1 MNQNPRRRC
10 FTALK
15 LTVIVVLLSLLW
27 GGTFSANG
35 AGTTVVGCTEL
46 LQNGGFEAGAAGWQ
60 EYSVQGYSL
69 ISDFNPRTGV
79 LGAYLAGVNDADDRI
94 SQPVTLPAGASSIT
108 LRAWWYLATAETAGA
123 FDTLAIWLL
132 RPDNTPLTRLLRLDT
147 TYPAGVWDEIVID
160 LSAYAGQTV
169 VIQFVGQTDLSNISD
184 FFLDDVSV
192 SACSASASPT
202 PTATVLTVTP
212 TATLTPTAT
221 STATATLT
229 PTATATGPA
238 ATSTATATAAASP
251 TATVTGATPAT
262 QTPTTTATVPPAATM
277 TPTGTPDNGTI
288 RSYLPLVVTG

>member
-46 LQNGGFEAGAAGWQ
+46 LQNGGFEADAAGWQ

-221 STATATLT
+221 
-229 PTATATGPA
+229 ATGPA

-251 TATVTGATPAT
+251 TATVTGATPST

>member
-35 AGTTVVGCTEL
+35 AGTTVAGCTEL

-147 TYPAGVWDEIVID
+147 TYPAGFWDEIVID

-221 STATATLT
+221 
-229 PTATATGPA
+229 ATGLA

-251 TATVTGATPAT
+251 TATVTGATPST